1 MSEIYIPY
9 FLMGGSPPTVGTTM
23 DRHKSLKGYNCM
35 ILVVDVDEIL
45 SDVDEILSLSKVP
58 VLY

>member
-1 MSEIYIPY
+1 
-9 FLMGGSPPTVGTTM
+9 MGGSPPTVGTTM
-23 DRHKSLKGYNCM
+23 DWQKSLKGYNCM